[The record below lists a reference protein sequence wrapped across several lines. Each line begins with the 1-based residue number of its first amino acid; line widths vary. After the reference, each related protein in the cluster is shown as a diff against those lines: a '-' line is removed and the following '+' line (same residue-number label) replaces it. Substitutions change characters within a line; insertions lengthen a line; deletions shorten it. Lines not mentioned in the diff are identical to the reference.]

1 MKKFFFTLA
10 VIVIAS
16 VSMISCADEDVKVK
30 GDSIGASGGS
40 GSAKGF

>member
-16 VSMISCADEDVKVK
+16 VSMISCSDDEVKVK
-30 GDSIGASGGS
+30 GDVGAVGGS